1 MTKAELISRVE
12 IPADQDGRFATI
24 KMKGLCRPLM
34 ESQGLQ
40 TEAAIHFT
48 DMNHLCSL
56 PVLIFFLFLSRQT
69 PRSRLLS
76 MLVVFRP

>member
-1 MTKAELISRVE
+1 VTQAELISRVE

-40 TEAAIHFT
+40 TDAAIHFT
-48 DMNHLCSL
+48 DMNHL
-56 PVLIFFLFLSRQT
+56 
-69 PRSRLLS
+69 
-76 MLVVFRP
+76 